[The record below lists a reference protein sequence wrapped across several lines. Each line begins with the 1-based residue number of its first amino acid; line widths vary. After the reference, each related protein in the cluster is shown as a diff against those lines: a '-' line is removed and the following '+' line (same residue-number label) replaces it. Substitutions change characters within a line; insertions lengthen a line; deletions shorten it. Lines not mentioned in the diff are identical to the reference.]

1 MLLRAGR
8 REVDVVADPLLLAV
22 VTGGDGVDG
31 AMLSSAAI
39 PTIRILHQSGR
50 EAASCRGVC

>member
-8 REVDVVADPLLLAV
+8 REVDAVVAEPLLLAA

-31 AMLSSAAI
+31 AMLSSAPM
-39 PTIRILHQSGR
+39 PTIEEVQRSLHWNMR
-50 EAASCRGVC
+50 